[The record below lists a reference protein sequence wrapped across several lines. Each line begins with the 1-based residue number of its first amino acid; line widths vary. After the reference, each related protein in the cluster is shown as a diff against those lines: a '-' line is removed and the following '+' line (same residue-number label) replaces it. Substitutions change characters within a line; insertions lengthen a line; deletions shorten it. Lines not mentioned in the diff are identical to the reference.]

1 MAKTTK
7 YQTAEERLARIA
19 GIIED
24 VDNRCAAADGP
35 VTPTLQEMTQAEIS
49 EIYELASTGPVGL
62 TERMNAGVE
71 IRQRIEDIRKL
82 KRRYQI
88 VRSELKIQLKMWED
102 VKAGKRAGEKHVAD
116 PSKTARVAKDYCDS
130 AIRNGEAALKQASK
144 VR

>member
-1 MAKTTK
+1 MPKK
-7 YQTAEERLARIA
+7 YNTAEERLARIA

-62 TERMNAGVE
+62 TERMNADVG
-71 IRQRIEDIRKL
+71 RQRREEVRKL